1 VRESLL
7 RLTIDEALSAPP
19 RTASPQGGGEGGG
32 EGGGGG
38 GGKKN
43 ADTSDTSD
51 TVREEAKRLLLLLG
65 GESLGRELSLGF
77 GYLWSASSE
86 GSFNESSD
94 ESSNMGAKAATE
106 TKEADAEMKETRETK
121 DDTPLSPSLPR
132 LRAAEAVINDFALGG
147 SGGGKEG
154 KAEGNAAAVRLRVAR
169 MWSLLDL
176 CGRGGESSQGGGY
189 KGNRAYGCSAQ
200 VLMARAEVLQED
212 PATRDGRRYRRYHN
226 ALADVRHAVALH
238 AYYGQLSIRRF
249 AGDAA
254 YRRKAVLLVMR
265 SMDVERV
272 DRAREAGAHYGIDR
286 WEMDGSRLLWLV
298 HPRSKIVPVDGNA
311 GGLRALEPAEIR
323 KAVKKETLDRAL
335 LREPTRLIKLLRG
348 RVWEAVAD
356 APGQVCYLGVQY
368 FQSISLYSYLM

>member
-1 VRESLL
+1 MRESLL

-106 TKEADAEMKETRETK
+106 TKETDAETKEARETRETKETK

-169 MWSLLDL
+169 MWSLLDT

-189 KGNRAYGCSAQ
+189 KGKD
-200 VLMARAEVLQED
+200 E
-212 PATRDGRRYRRYHN
+212 
-226 ALADVRHAVALH
+226 
-238 AYYGQLSIRRF
+238 
-249 AGDAA
+249 
-254 YRRKAVLLVMR
+254 
-265 SMDVERV
+265 
-272 DRAREAGAHYGIDR
+272 
-286 WEMDGSRLLWLV
+286 
-298 HPRSKIVPVDGNA
+298 
-311 GGLRALEPAEIR
+311 GLRR
-323 KAVKKETLDRAL
+323 
-335 LREPTRLIKLLRG
+335 
-348 RVWEAVAD
+348 
-356 APGQVCYLGVQY
+356 
-368 FQSISLYSYLM
+368 